1 MLSGVFATLYNATCA
16 SIGASVGNMR
26 HGIAPKAP
34 MFFGFG
40 TEVMLYTLSSKF
52 QSHVI
57 SMAGNFN
64 KAAPRKRAVLAEQ
77 ELGA

>member
-1 MLSGVFATLYNATCA
+1 MPLVREYATWDSIEGTHVFT
-16 SIGASVGNMR
+16 
-26 HGIAPKAP
+26 
-34 MFFGFG
+34 FG

-64 KAAPRKRAVLAEQ
+64 KAAHKQFPS
-77 ELGA
+77 LGEG